1 MNSATV
7 QPAVSRHMLLNSWK
21 EIAAYLSRGVRTVQR
36 WEQAARMPVHR
47 VGRGPRAPVFAF
59 GEELER
65 WLERQPKYKA
75 YLNTRESRVRA
86 NGR

>member
-1 MNSATV
+1 M
-7 QPAVSRHMLLNSWK
+7 
-21 EIAAYLSRGVRTVQR
+21 
-36 WEQAARMPVHR
+36 HR